1 MSDPRIKEFIDE
13 YHQSYLIAYKVKPMI
28 TGKEAKRV
36 QDMFKWVDDNTI
48 DQIKIY
54 DALNAFFHD
63 QGFVKEQAHP
73 LELFFKGIT
82 KYMQPQKKTP
92 EQHGLEMIEKAKAMF
107 EQSKVN
113 LEERFKVVPKGQEE
127 LLAQFGK
134 LYPQKDHET
143 ALRWAKGHRYTY
155 AQSDLIKDETSLVYK
170 RWVDHGKLARMYF
183 GDELIKKVWN
193 ETKPATVE
201 DRKEMLKKQL
211 KTLTTNNDKVV

>member
-1 MSDPRIKEFIDE
+1 MSDSRIKEFIDE
-13 YHQSYLIAYKVKPMI
+13 YHKAYLVAYSVKPMI

-48 DQIKIY
+48 DQMKIY
-54 DALNAFFHD
+54 DALWNFFND

-82 KYMQPQKKTP
+82 KYMQPVKKTP

-107 EQSKVN
+107 AQSQVN
-113 LEERFKVVPKGQEE
+113 LEERFKVVPNGQEE
-127 LLAQFGK
+127 LLEQFGK

-155 AQSDLIKDETSLVYK
+155 AQSDLIKDEASLVYK
-170 RWVDHGKLARMYF
+170 RWIDHGKLAKIYF
-183 GDELIKKVWN
+183 GEELLKKVWN
-193 ETKPATVE
+193 ETKPTPVE
-201 DRKEMLKKQL
+201 DRKEMLKKQI
-211 KTLTTNNDKVV
+211 KTLTIITDKVV